1 MKRERDQM
9 PMKNKSTSSQS
20 SLDLADQFTLR
31 PVMTPAMPSQ
41 QDSLQ
46 HALRLLAGIAVRMG
60 QAEHPLPPRDLTSS
74 PTEAMNGRPMGAEGS
89 N

>member
-1 MKRERDQM
+1 MKRERDLM
-9 PMKNKSTSSQS
+9 PMKTNPKSSQS

-41 QDSLQ
+41 LDSLQ

-60 QAEHPLPPRDLTSS
+60 HAEHPLPPRDLTLS
-74 PTEAMNGRPMGAEGS
+74 PTEAMNGGPIGAEGR